1 MMKMVSIRNADWIPF
16 ETRVATGLKG
26 DAYIYMLYQKPV
38 PLISQVRSDS
48 NTDLGLVTLA
58 ALAIHPFDDATAPA
72 QL

>member
-1 MMKMVSIRNADWIPF
+1 
-16 ETRVATGLKG
+16 
-26 DAYIYMLYQKPV
+26 MLYQKPV

>member
-1 MMKMVSIRNADWIPF
+1 MVSIRNADSNPF

-26 DAYIYMLYQKPV
+26 DAYIYMYQKPL

-48 NTDLGLVTLA
+48 NMDLGLVTLA